1 MTGCRASPELIAR
14 LASEG
19 IVVGMKDSGGDAAF
33 LARVATATAGTNF
46 RLFVGGSANLLGALA
61 LGVDGV
67 TGGLGNFA
75 THLDRAVIDA
85 FRVGDMARA
94 RAGQSAIGR
103 VNAATFFALPRNAA
117 SITKAVLAALGI
129 CGEATFPPVAP
140 LTAAESDVVRRN
152 FAALGLKVPA

>member
-1 MTGCRASPELIAR
+1 
-14 LASEG
+14 
-19 IVVGMKDSGGDAAF
+19 
-33 LARVATATAGTNF
+33 
-46 RLFVGGSANLLGALA
+46 
-61 LGVDGV
+61 
-67 TGGLGNFA
+67 
-75 THLDRAVIDA
+75 
-85 FRVGDMARA
+85 
-94 RAGQSAIGR
+94 